1 MRSTKQFVIATLLF
15 SVLTS
20 CTQTKKMSTSDATM
34 SGSETLLEIALN
46 SISPDEIK
54 AHMKYL
60 SDDRLQGRAPGGE
73 GIDIA
78 AEYISSK
85 FAEYG
90 LEPVIENSYYQEF
103 SMVGVELTGD
113 KSISFSKDGN
123 AIDLEYFTDYMK
135 ETGLQISFVDVD
147 ADLIYVG
154 YGIQAPEQ
162 NWDDYKGVDVEG
174 KVLLILVNDPPSE
187 DPNVFGGEALTYY
200 GRWTYKYEK
209 AAELGAAGVVLI
221 HTDKSAGYGWKVI
234 TGSWSGEQAA
244 LGLNDNSPP
253 QLSLRSWVSADAA
266 EKIFSSA
273 GYSLADMQKKAATP
287 DFSPMSLGINVKTT
301 VESKIRTITTKN
313 VIGLIRGS
321 DPVLSNEMIVW
332 SGHYDHLGV
341 GAANAE
347 GDSIYNGAWDNG
359 SGVSTILNMAKAAV
373 ALKPELNRSILVM
386 ALTAEESGL
395 LGSKYYSE
403 NPVYHLATAKALFNI
418 DAINLWGETSDLV
431 PLGLKRSTMGE
442 MLQPIAERRG
452 LFLKPDQDPGQGHFF
467 RSDHFPFSKGGV
479 PAVSIDSGTEYIG
492 HDEEWRQSTVVAWI
506 DANYHQP
513 SDEYSDSFDLSG
525 VMQLARFVLDATYQF
540 ANSEETPEWYEGQE
554 FKSARD
560 LSIEDHQK

>member
-1 MRSTKQFVIATLLF
+1 MQ
-15 SVLTS
+15 
-20 CTQTKKMSTSDATM
+20 
-34 SGSETLLEIALN
+34 
-46 SISPDEIK
+46 
-54 AHMKYL
+54 
-60 SDDRLQGRAPGGE
+60 
-73 GIDIA
+73 
-78 AEYISSK
+78 
-85 FAEYG
+85 
-90 LEPVIENSYYQEF
+90 
-103 SMVGVELTGD
+103 
-113 KSISFSKDGN
+113 
-123 AIDLEYFTDYMK
+123 
-135 ETGLQISFVDVD
+135 
-147 ADLIYVG
+147 
-154 YGIQAPEQ
+154 
-162 NWDDYKGVDVEG
+162 
-174 KVLLILVNDPPSE
+174 
-187 DPNVFGGEALTYY
+187 
-200 GRWTYKYEK
+200 EK
-209 AAELGAAGVVLI
+209 AA
-221 HTDKSAGYGWKVI
+221 S
-234 TGSWSGEQAA
+234 
-244 LGLNDNSPP
+244 
-253 QLSLRSWVSADAA
+253 
-266 EKIFSSA
+266 
-273 GYSLADMQKKAATP
+273 P
-287 DFSPMSLGINVKTT
+287 DFSPVLLGINVKTT
-301 VESKIRTITTKN
+301 VESKIRTLTTKN

-341 GAANAE
+341 GAPNAE

-373 ALKPELNRSILVM
+373 ALKPELKRSILVM

-418 DAINLWGETSDLV
+418 DAINLWGETSDLI

-452 LFLKPDQDPGQGHFF
+452 FVLKPDQDPGQGYFF

-525 VMQLARFVLDATYQF
+525 VIQLARFVLDATYQF
-540 ANSEETPEWYEGQE
+540 ANSVETPEWHEGQE
-554 FKSARD
+554 FKSARE